1 MMERMKLIINGIY
14 LLLLKNMPYRIVK
27 RNMGNV
33 KGGCSDSEL
42 QRLENEI
49 KNRFI
54 KSESLEKREIAYFLQ
69 RYGLWNVF
77 PYKFCFNYLLKAAI
91 LIRYDK
97 KENLYYA
104 KRNGK
109 KLFLKQN
116 TLTEAVSYY
125 NSILCEQDK
134 NSPHFYNKDAMNGEC
149 FFDCG
154 AAEGFLALDVV
165 DKFERIYIFEADKEW
180 VHVLE
185 KTFAPYKNKVKI
197 VNGFL
202 SDEKTDETISLD
214 IFMKENNI
222 DVSKPIC
229 IKMDVEGNESKLIN
243 GAKTCICNAERL
255 HLIICTYHKQNDA
268 EELLRQIENFEGKI
282 QYEYSKGYMIVFYAD
297 DFYPPFLRKGVVH
310 IKK

>member
-1 MMERMKLIINGIY
+1 MRVIINGIY
-14 LLLLKNMPYRIVK
+14 SLLLKYMPYWVVK
-27 RNMGNV
+27 RNMGGKVISAN
-33 KGGCSDSEL
+33 EL
-42 QRLENEI
+42 QILEDKVKNHLI
-49 KNRFI
+49 KD
-54 KSESLEKREIAYFLQ
+54 KTPEKQAIACFLQ

-77 PYKFCFNYLLKAAI
+77 PYKFCFNYLFKAAI

-109 KLFLKQN
+109 KLYLKQN

-134 NSPHFYNKDAMNGEC
+134 NSPHFYNKDAMKGEY

-165 DKFERIYIFEADKEW
+165 DKFEKIYIFEADKEW
-180 VHVLE
+180 VYVLE

-197 VNGFL
+197 VHGFL

-222 DVSKPIC
+222 DVSKSIC

-243 GAKTCICNAERL
+243 GAKACICNAESL
-255 HLIICTYHKQNDA
+255 YLIICTYHKQNDA
-268 EELLRQIENFEGKI
+268 EELLKQVENFEGKI